1 MFHLIGLTMTE
12 PNDDNLFFSIDALVI
27 TLEDRGFEIADIID
41 AMAEYVDVASE
52 YL

>member
-1 MFHLIGLTMTE
+1 MTE
-12 PNDDNLFFSIDALVI
+12 PNDDNLFFDIDALVI
-27 TLEDRGFEIADIID
+27 ALEDRGYEMADIID